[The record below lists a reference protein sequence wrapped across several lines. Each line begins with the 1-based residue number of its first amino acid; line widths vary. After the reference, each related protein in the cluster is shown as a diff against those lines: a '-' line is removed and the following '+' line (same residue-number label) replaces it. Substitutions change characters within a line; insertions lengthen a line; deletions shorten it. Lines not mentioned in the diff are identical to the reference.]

1 MSRPSITT
9 PPPSPAFC
17 CSATSNSRTPAIVA
31 SREAACATSPVR
43 ISVVTSRPSRNTRFF
58 NPAASC
64 SAVGAFNSICVSR
77 VSSSSAASSSSGIF
91 RSNAFSATARYIAP
105 LSRYKY
111 PSIAATRRATVL
123 FPDPAGPS
131 IAIVNLRANPP
142 RFPRQKLNEARSLVP
157 RSILPNFALRFTNL
171 ASRLPNPASC

>member
-1 MSRPSITT
+1 M
-9 PPPSPAFC
+9 
-17 CSATSNSRTPAIVA
+17 VA

-64 SAVGAFNSICVSR
+64 SAVGAFNSMCVSR
-77 VSSSSAASSSSGIF
+77 ASFTSSSSSLKGIF
-91 RSNAFSATARYIAP
+91 CPSAFNATARYIAP
-105 LSRYKY
+105 LSRYTY

-131 IAIVNLRANPP
+131 IAIVNFAAKPP
-142 RFPRQKLNEARSLVP
+142 H
-157 RSILPNFALRFTNL
+157 
-171 ASRLPNPASC
+171 